1 MAGLRERRHR
11 ETRAAI
17 VDAAFALFLERG
29 FTEVTMEEI
38 ATAAGVSRSTAYRR
52 FPTKEDVVLEVP
64 RRWLYAFDTA
74 FAQLPDDT
82 PLREAT
88 RITCRAVAAHI
99 DRDHATVLAA
109 YAVLEQ
115 VPSLQSSAITT
126 GAWLQRIAAMIEGFG
141 PDDIEPTTSGVVA
154 GAYLGA
160 LDAMMQLWATSGG
173 VGTVI
178 EATERLVDRLEPI
191 LPG

>member
-11 ETRAAI
+11 ETRRAI

-29 FTEVTMEEI
+29 FSEVTMEEI
-38 ATAAGVSRSTAYRR
+38 AGAAGVSRSTAYRR

-64 RRWLYAFDTA
+64 RRWLHAFDTA
-74 FAQLPDDT
+74 FAELPDDSS
-82 PLREAT
+82 LRDAI
-88 RITCRAVAAHI
+88 RATCRAVAAHI

-115 VPSLQSSAITT
+115 VPSLQSSGLAT
-126 GAWLQRIAAMIEGFG
+126 GAWLRRLATMIERFG
-141 PDDIEPTTSGVVA
+141 PEDLESTTSGIVA

-160 LDAMMQLWATSGG
+160 LDAMMQLWAANGG
-173 VGTVI
+173 AGTVI
-178 EATERLVDRLEPI
+178 DATEALVDRLEPI
-191 LPG
+191 LPS

>member
-64 RRWLYAFDTA
+64 RRWLAAFDVAYTA
-74 FAQLPDDT
+74 LPDDT
-82 PLREAT
+82 SLRDAT
-88 RITCRAVAAHI
+88 RTTCRAVAAHI
-99 DRDHATVLAA
+99 DSDHPTVLAA

-115 VPSLQSSAITT
+115 VPSLQSSGMAT
-126 GAWLQRIAAMIEGFG
+126 GAWLQRISAMIERFG
-141 PDDIEPTTSGVVA
+141 PDDVGSGTSGIVA

-160 LDAMMQLWATSGG
+160 LDAMMQLWASSGG
-173 VGTVI
+173 DGTVA

>member
-11 ETRAAI
+11 ETRQTL

-52 FPTKEDVVLEVP
+52 FPTKEDVVLEIP
-64 RRWLYAFDTA
+64 RRWLDAFDEAIAT
-74 FAQLPDDT
+74 LPDDT
-82 PLREAT
+82 SLQAAT
-88 RITCRAVAAHI
+88 RATCRAVAAHI
-99 DRDHATVLAA
+99 DGDAPTVLAA

-115 VPSLQSSAITT
+115 APSLQSSGIATR
-126 GAWLQRIAAMIEGFG
+126 AWLERIVAMVERFG
-141 PDDIEPTTSGVVA
+141 PAGISPATSGVVA

-160 LDAMMQLWATSGG
+160 LDAMMQHWAADGG
-173 VGTVI
+173 TASVTETT
-178 EATERLVDRLEPI
+178 EALVDRLEPI
-191 LPG
+191 LPT

>member
-1 MAGLRERRHR
+1 MAGLRERRHQ

-17 VDAAFALFLERG
+17 VDAAFALFLDRG

-64 RRWLYAFDTA
+64 RRWLAAFDVA
-74 FAQLPDDT
+74 FADLPEDLS
-82 PLREAT
+82 LRDAT
-88 RITCRAVAAHI
+88 RTTCRAVADHI
-99 DRDHATVLAA
+99 DRDRTTVLAA

-115 VPSLQSSAITT
+115 VPSLQSSGIATR
-126 GAWLQRIAAMIEGFG
+126 AWLDRIVAMVERFG
-141 PDDIEPTTSGVVA
+141 PDDSDPATSGVVA
-154 GAYLGA
+154 GAYLGG
-160 LDAMMQLWATSGG
+160 LDAMMQLWANGGG
-173 VGTVI
+173 VGSVV

-191 LPG
+191 LP

>member
-11 ETRAAI
+11 ETRQTL

-52 FPTKEDVVLEVP
+52 FPTKEDVVLEIP
-64 RRWLYAFDTA
+64 RRWLDAFDEAIAT
-74 FAQLPDDT
+74 LPDDT
-82 PLREAT
+82 SLQAAT
-88 RITCRAVAAHI
+88 RATCRAVAAHI
-99 DRDHATVLAA
+99 DGDAPTVLAA

-115 VPSLQSSAITT
+115 APSLQSSGIATR
-126 GAWLQRIAAMIEGFG
+126 AWLGRIVAMVERFG
-141 PDDIEPTTSGVVA
+141 PTGISPATSGVVA

-160 LDAMMQLWATSGG
+160 LDAMMQHWAADGG
-173 VGTVI
+173 TASVTETT
-178 EATERLVDRLEPI
+178 EALVDRLEPI
-191 LPG
+191 LPT